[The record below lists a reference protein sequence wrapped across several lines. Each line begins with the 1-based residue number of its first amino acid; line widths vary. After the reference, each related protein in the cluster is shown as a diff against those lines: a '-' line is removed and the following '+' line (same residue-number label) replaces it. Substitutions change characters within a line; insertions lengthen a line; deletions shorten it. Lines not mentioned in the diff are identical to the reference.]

1 MKSLNRKELKR
12 VAKEISLMSL
22 QVIVTLIGI
31 LVFFW
36 LVGVV
41 VYLLEHY
48 TVIAVIG
55 IAVAIKLFKSKLK
68 QWFTF

>member
-1 MKSLNRKELKR
+1 MKNLNRKELKR
-12 VAKEISLMSL
+12 VAKEISSISL
-22 QVIVTLIGI
+22 QIIVILIGI

-36 LVGVV
+36 LVGFV

-48 TVIAVIG
+48 TVIAFIG
-55 IAVAIKLFKSKLK
+55 VAVAIKLFKSKLK

>member
-1 MKSLNRKELKR
+1 MKGWNRKELKR
-12 VAKEISLMSL
+12 IAKEIGLMSL
-22 QVIVTLIGI
+22 QVIITLIGI
-31 LVFFW
+31 LIFFW

-48 TVIAVIG
+48 TVIAVVG
-55 IAVAIKLFKSKLK
+55 IAVAIKLGKSKIK

>member
-12 VAKEISLMSL
+12 IVKEIGLMSL
-22 QVIVTLIGI
+22 QVIITLIGI

-36 LVGVV
+36 LVGVAT
-41 VYLLEHY
+41 YLLEHY
-48 TVIAVIG
+48 TVIAIMG
-55 IAVAIKLFKSKLK
+55 IAVIIKLFKNKIK

>member
-1 MKSLNRKELKR
+1 MKSSNGKELKR
-12 VAKEISLMSL
+12 IAKEIGLMSL
-22 QVIVTLIGI
+22 QVIITLIGI

>member
-1 MKSLNRKELKR
+1 MKSLNGKELKR
-12 VAKEISLMSL
+12 VAKEIGLMSL
-22 QVIVTLIGI
+22 QVIITLIGI